1 MIRVLVAGA
10 ARHLGNQLAFSLAQD
25 SMVEHLVAV
34 DITQPKD
41 PIGSGE
47 FVRADNRN
55 PVLTRIMQDHGINT
69 VVHEIGRAH
78 V

>member
-1 MIRVLVAGA
+1 
-10 ARHLGNQLAFSLAQD
+10 
-25 SMVEHLVAV
+25 MVEHLVAV

-47 FVRADNRN
+47 FVRADIRN

-69 VVHEIGRAH
+69 VVHAGVLSTPLRSEEH
-78 V
+78 TSELQSH